1 LWELVSAGFN
11 ITLGA
16 DGEVRSEHL
25 FQPNI
30 HMVATH
36 CSVVDVHVL
45 RASWGLM
52 AMLVTS

>member
-1 LWELVSAGFN
+1 VSAGFN